1 MRRNSYQSN
10 GDVQYDYFKS
20 ANKSIKKEI
29 DKSDIMRLSSKPE
42 IEIQQNHYTVQSNVK
57 NSIIDQ
63 AKKDDFE
70 NTELFSSKKFNDIM
84 AKRKKF
90 TRYIDVN
97 EDEDEDDSM
106 LDINSHRRSNNEL
119 HVSDVFDDDRDIL
132 EKCVNLKSIN
142 KDKSYLEKTPSIEN
156 YDKIK
161 KVEITDSKKSKDLRM
176 EDLTKSKKSI
186 KNYEKQSN
194 SSYIKNSNCQKSID
208 KIFTTSINLMD
219 YDQMSPQKIDDSDCK
234 NSKTQDDREDSLMK
248 PPNWQLSSFK
258 KPEINYDDVLG
269 KNVIIDDYDEFH
281 SDNEYPDDRYQDS
294 DEAQHTDFKYK
305 NSEDQHSCLI
315 NEDLGQ
321 AYNDEI
327 HENVSVFENEDAD
340 DNIPFNLDDGSVH
353 SNNEDDQESSQNNEG
368 KETLKQMRMVF
379 GSEQRIREQ
388 SEAAIHQLEH
398 YESSVND
405 HHDLDHDEFWTP
417 GLSKSNYEQKGS
429 LSKSNIFMKT
439 SFQEFSQKKF
449 QEVMYEH
456 NYSDF
461 IDSVERS
468 VRENGIEM
476 KTKYNSKDGL
486 NFDKSKTPK
495 RNSNFISPRKWS
507 RKEIELDRYVGN
519 NMKYL
524 SEKKKQRKSI
534 LDWNDSSL
542 VKNITQN
549 PLNRSLENFSSSY
562 YQSKHPI
569 DNTLSSKIKAPKIN
583 SEMNLK
589 LNPPF
594 KANSKLIK
602 L

>member
-208 KIFTTSINLMD
+208 KIFTTSI
-219 YDQMSPQKIDDSDCK
+219 QF
-234 NSKTQDDREDSLMK
+234 NS
-248 PPNWQLSSFK
+248 
-258 KPEINYDDVLG
+258 
-269 KNVIIDDYDEFH
+269 
-281 SDNEYPDDRYQDS
+281 
-294 DEAQHTDFKYK
+294 
-305 NSEDQHSCLI
+305 
-315 NEDLGQ
+315 
-321 AYNDEI
+321 
-327 HENVSVFENEDAD
+327 
-340 DNIPFNLDDGSVH
+340 
-353 SNNEDDQESSQNNEG
+353 
-368 KETLKQMRMVF
+368 
-379 GSEQRIREQ
+379 
-388 SEAAIHQLEH
+388 
-398 YESSVND
+398 
-405 HHDLDHDEFWTP
+405 
-417 GLSKSNYEQKGS
+417 
-429 LSKSNIFMKT
+429 
-439 SFQEFSQKKF
+439 
-449 QEVMYEH
+449 
-456 NYSDF
+456 
-461 IDSVERS
+461 
-468 VRENGIEM
+468 
-476 KTKYNSKDGL
+476 
-486 NFDKSKTPK
+486 
-495 RNSNFISPRKWS
+495 
-507 RKEIELDRYVGN
+507 
-519 NMKYL
+519 
-524 SEKKKQRKSI
+524 
-534 LDWNDSSL
+534 
-542 VKNITQN
+542 
-549 PLNRSLENFSSSY
+549 
-562 YQSKHPI
+562 
-569 DNTLSSKIKAPKIN
+569 
-583 SEMNLK
+583 
-589 LNPPF
+589 
-594 KANSKLIK
+594 
-602 L
+602 